1 MDKKT
6 FRPTDSEV
14 AHINKAILAL
24 AAEVGAEV
32 SLTGTTYRGAPSRN
46 QALLNGRFV
55 GFYAQEVYGGDGTEG
70 WQLGSGRLKG
80 SREQA
85 IHFVKTGELPVDGV
99 AAPRKALPA
108 AKKEEAS
115 GQTQS
120 QTQSGTPAD
129 PIMARLAKIQELK
142 EMGISDEMIALALKG

>member
-1 MDKKT
+1 MAVNT
-6 FRPTDSEV
+6 S
-14 AHINKAILAL
+14 HINKSLLDLAKEVE
-24 AAEVGAEV
+24 AEVT
-32 SLTGTTYRGAPSRN
+32 LTGNTWRGSPARN

-55 GFYAQEVYGGDGTEG
+55 GFYAQEAFGGNGTEG

-129 PIMARLAKIQELK
+129 PIMARLATIQELK